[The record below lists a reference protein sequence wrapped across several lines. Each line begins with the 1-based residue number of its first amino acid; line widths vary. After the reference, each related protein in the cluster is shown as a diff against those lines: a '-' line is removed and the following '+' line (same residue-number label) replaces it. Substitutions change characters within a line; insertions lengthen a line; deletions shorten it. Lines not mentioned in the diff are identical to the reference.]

1 MKINYSNVLLRIC
14 EPSIFDSTI
23 KRNEIMTT
31 QEKGK
36 VIAEIMVALKDQAFL
51 LGKEFDSGIF
61 FDLIFKSDKEII
73 KIKNLCRI

>member
-1 MKINYSNVLLRIC
+1 MLRIY

-36 VIAEIMVALKDQAFL
+36 VIADIMVALKDQSFL

-61 FDLIFKSDKEII
+61 FDLIFKSDKEIM

>member
-36 VIAEIMVALKDQAFL
+36 VIADIMVALKNQAFL

-73 KIKNLCRI
+73 KIKNLCKI

>member
-1 MKINYSNVLLRIC
+1 MRSDYIYI
-14 EPSIFDSTI
+14 TI
-23 KRNEIMTT
+23 KQNEKMTT